1 MSELMK
7 VKQECEKYL
16 LNIMQVDAEIS
27 NTYTKFFASTVEGV
41 DRYELLDKFE
51 SLVEKRKELDSEV
64 AVVQAYFSHIVSDI
78 ESNKMGRLDRWFYNR
93 KMKKMI
99 KKLKGETVIFD
110 EESVEA
116 THPEVSPA
124 VDIAIENA
132 MKTSQDT
139 SAEDIKT
146 QIKKKA

>member
-1 MSELMK
+1 
-7 VKQECEKYL
+7 
-16 LNIMQVDAEIS
+16 MQVDAEIS

>member
-78 ESNKMGRLDRWFYNR
+78 ESNKMGRLDKWFYNR

-110 EESVEA
+110 EEILEE
-116 THPEVSPA
+116 TLPDVSPA
-124 VDIAIENA
+124 VDLAIENA
-132 MKTSQDT
+132 MKEANEEVEES
-139 SAEDIKT
+139 KKFF
-146 QIKKKA
+146 KKK